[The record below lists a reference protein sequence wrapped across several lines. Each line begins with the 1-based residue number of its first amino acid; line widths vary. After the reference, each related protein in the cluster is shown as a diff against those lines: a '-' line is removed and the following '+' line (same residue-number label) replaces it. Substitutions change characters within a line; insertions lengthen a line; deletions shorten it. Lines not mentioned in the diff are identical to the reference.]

1 MPHDWSLLF
10 TRALDRAAE
19 AATDAAGA
27 ARDGKIDMARDL
39 LAEAS
44 RHLDTAETRMGKTGD
59 A

>member
-1 MPHDWSLLF
+1 MDHDWSLLL

-19 AATDAAGA
+19 AATDAAEC
-27 ARDGKIDMARDL
+27 AREGKIEMARDL

-44 RHLDTAETRMGKTGD
+44 SHLDTAATRMGKTGD

>member
-1 MPHDWSLLF
+1 MERDWSILL

-19 AATDAAGA
+19 AATDAAEC
-27 ARDGKIDMARDL
+27 ARDGKIAMARSL

-44 RHLDTAETRMGKTGD
+44 RELDTAETRMGKTGD